1 MNDNPLQP
9 KNEDEFFNIIL
20 TRPSPLPPRG
30 LELGVL
36 EVCHLRAPKGEL
48 FPAAE
53 SYYCTLAW
61 GISGQASLYLDDVRH
76 IIRSGE
82 FLLIEPGGELSA
94 TADKE
99 GSEFYY
105 LLLDGPQ
112 AKTIVQEVGLWSGV
126 FPTTQPPNVWLE
138 RIAQGINHLENQE
151 NLATIGHALLVS
163 AAHDAAKGAPDKMVW
178 DACCYLQKNWSQPGM
193 NVERVLSHLNVSRST
208 LSPRFRKITGKT
220 LLDYLMD
227 IRYRNALKM
236 LQYDYET
243 IATIARQC
251 GFPDASWF
259 STWFRKR
266 QGQPPSAVKRKVAS

>member
-1 MNDNPLQP
+1 MNDNPLRP
-9 KNEDEFFNIIL
+9 EKDDEFFNIML
-20 TRPSPLPPRG
+20 TRPSPLPPKG
-30 LELGVL
+30 LGLGVL
-36 EVCHLRAPKGEL
+36 EICHIRAQKGEL

-53 SYYCTLAW
+53 SYYCSLAW
-61 GISGQASLYLDDVRH
+61 GISGQASLYLDGVRH
-76 IIRSGE
+76 IIRGGE

-94 TADKE
+94 VADE
-99 GSEFYY
+99 DQSEFYY

-112 AKTIVQEVGLWSGV
+112 AKTIARDVGLWNGV
-126 FPTTQPPNVWLE
+126 FPTIQPPTVWLE
-138 RIAQGINHLENQE
+138 RIAQGIDHLKNQE

-178 DACCYLQKNWSQPGM
+178 DACFYLQKNWNQPGM
-193 NVERVLSHLNVSRST
+193 NVEMVLSHLNVCRST
-208 LSPRFRKITGKT
+208 LSPRFRKITSKT

-227 IRYRNALKM
+227 IRYRNVLKM

-243 IATIARQC
+243 ITTIASRC

-266 QGQPPSAVKRKVAS
+266 HGVSPSEIKRKVAS